1 MHVRIGELLI
11 VCSTVLHSVLDAILF
26 TGRQWKNHNSRILYA
41 WRCYSHLLDLA
52 DGRSYAMVYD
62 SSLTPWGGTFRCRV
76 AARSRVRI
84 LSPPAPWWSHAG
96 VVPRCLLPR
105 PKQSHCSPHAVCS
118 YARSRTTL
126 VRESIRDWTTH
137 LRKGVK
143 PDDTSE
149 EGSSTAGRMRCC
161 RPSLA
166 GRTRPC
172 FVILRNL
179 AMFPCLLGE
188 RDNCNQKGIK
198 RKGKE

>member
-1 MHVRIGELLI
+1 MTRPSRHEAEPSVAESLPALVSGSSRHPPHDGATPESYHAA
-11 VCSTVLHSVLDAILF
+11 CSLA
-26 TGRQWKNHNSRILYA
+26 QSRATAHHTLSA
-41 WRCYSHLLDLA
+41 PMP
-52 DGRSYAMVYD
+52 G
-62 SSLTPWGGTFRCRV
+62 V
-76 AARSRVRI
+76 A
-84 LSPPAPWWSHAG
+84 PPFM
-96 VVPRCLLPR
+96 
-105 PKQSHCSPHAVCS
+105 
-118 YARSRTTL
+118 TL